1 MLFQLHHHPPTL
13 PICISKVLNST
24 KCKYASFFSKEKKKK
39 EVVRGSRGKKG
50 FLKYAVSQQTREQW
64 DSKISQPGFDLDFR
78 KMKP

>member
-1 MLFQLHHHPPTL
+1 MPLF
-13 PICISKVLNST
+13 
-24 KCKYASFFSKEKKKK
+24 FKEKKKK
-39 EVVRGSRGKKG
+39 HEVVRESRGKKG